1 MIDTSNSSDILA
13 QQEFVSTVLRAG
25 EKSKEL
31 SSICTKENKE
41 KYIYLFDTLQ
51 DYKMCDDS
59 IEKSSYLS
67 YIIKNYGEIIEN
79 DNILETLSKQAE
91 NYLEDEL
98 SEDVSLAIEEL
109 ETATIST
116 LMEVYKKRRN
126 ELVKKTQKIQYTQD
140 MHETTDAGKKKKIRN
155 KLAFWKAFAS
165 ESEQ

>member
-1 MIDTSNSSDILA
+1 MKDTSNCSDILA
-13 QQEFVSTVLRAG
+13 QQEFVSKVLRAG

-31 SSICTKENKE
+31 SSICMKENKE

-51 DYKMCDDS
+51 DYKMCDDN

-79 DNILETLSKQAE
+79 DNILNTLSKQAE

-98 SEDVSLAIEEL
+98 SEDVLLAIEEL
-109 ETATIST
+109 ETATICT
-116 LMEVYKKRRN
+116 LMEVYKKREN
-126 ELVKKTQKIQYTQD
+126 EFVKKMQKIQYKQD
-140 MHETTDAGKKKKIRN
+140 MYDTTDISKKKKQRN
-155 KLAFWKAFAS
+155 KLAFWKAFTS